1 MNAKT
6 QQELLMKPQISEQQ
20 FLKDMV
26 ERLKDKSF
34 QGDAIESMKPSGLK
48 LKYVWGYQYKGV
60 IDGRWSGKVSGDH
73 SVSSDNWKVELK
85 AGTPVGS
92 DFNNLRFNIVL
103 PCIPQSDKHLAPI
116 GQDMKEMGWAL
127 SLDDVNL
134 IPYDEGANIP
144 PEDIVGDLAD
154 SPAEYWQKH
163 CNKVTDCIGMEYA
176 EAVGENIGIILGLTG
191 KLPADK
197 AAQVASMENNSSFE
211 RQQHLENLNVRTRST
226 LEAYGNKVLI
236 PYYVLDYEFKGE
248 DYFLMEF
255 ANGEGLSHCK
265 IPQRKTLDPAAQVAV
280 EMPDKVKTLN
290 LLKWGWVLAVLVF
303 FILNFVSALVVLA
316 LWGGAY
322 WYMGKPVR
330 DRKTELERDIKLSE
344 EANARKLSAQWGV

>member
-20 FLKDMV
+20 FLKEMAD
-26 ERLKDKSF
+26 RLKSEYF
-34 QGDAIESMKPSGLK
+34 QDGAIESMKPSGLK

-60 IDGRWSGKVSGDH
+60 IDGRWSGQVSGDLT
-73 SVSSDNWKVELK
+73 VTFNNKEVKLN

-92 DFNNLRFNIVL
+92 DFDNLRFNIVL
-103 PCIPQSDKHLAPI
+103 PCIPQGDKHLAVI
-116 GQDMKEMGWAL
+116 GQNMKEVGRAL

-134 IPYDEGANIP
+134 IPYDESANIP
-144 PEDIVGDLAD
+144 QEDIVGDLAD

-163 CNKVTDCIGMEYA
+163 CNKVTDHIGMGYA
-176 EAVGENIGIILGLTG
+176 KIMGENLGIILGLTG
-191 KLPADK
+191 KLSVDE
-197 AAQVASMENNSSFE
+197 AARLASIESDRSFHT
-211 RQQHLENLNVRTRST
+211 QHLGNLTVKTRST
-226 LEAYGNKVLI
+226 LEVYGNKVLI

-255 ANGEGLSHCK
+255 ANGEGLGHSTA
-265 IPQRKTLDPAAQVAV
+265 PLRKKPDPAAQVAA

-330 DRKTELERDIKLSE
+330 DRKAELERDIKLSE
-344 EANARKLSAQWGV
+344 EANAQKLSAQWGV

>member
-20 FLKDMV
+20 FLKGMV
-26 ERLKDKSF
+26 KRLKSQFF
-34 QGDAIESMKPSGLK
+34 QDGAIESMKPSGLK

-60 IDGRWSGKVSGDH
+60 IDGMWSGQVSGDH
-73 SVSSDNWKVELK
+73 SVSLDNWEVELK

-92 DFNNLRFNIVL
+92 DFNNLRFNIVM
-103 PCIPQSDKHLAPI
+103 PGFPQGDKHLAVI
-116 GQDMKEMGWAL
+116 GQKMIEVGQAL

-134 IPYDEGANIP
+134 IPYDESANIP

-163 CNKVTDCIGMEYA
+163 CNKMTDRIGMGYA
-176 EAVGENIGIILGLTG
+176 ETMGENIGIILGLTG
-191 KLPADK
+191 KLSADK
-197 AAQVASMENNSSFE
+197 AAQLASMESNSSFHT
-211 RQQHLENLNVRTRST
+211 QHLRNLTVKTRST

-255 ANGEGLSHCK
+255 ANGGGLSHCTA
-265 IPQRKTLDPAAQVAV
+265 PLRKKPDPAAQVAA

-290 LLKWGWVLAVLVF
+290 LLKWGWGLAVLVF

-330 DRKTELERDIKLSE
+330 DRKTELERDINLNE

>member
-1 MNAKT
+1 
-6 QQELLMKPQISEQQ
+6 MKPQISEQQ
-20 FLKDMV
+20 FLKNMV
-26 ERLKDKSF
+26 GRLKGQFF
-34 QGDAIESMKPSGLK
+34 QDGAIESMKPSGLK

-60 IDGRWSGKVSGDH
+60 IDGMWNGQVSGDH
-73 SVSSDNWKVELK
+73 TVTFDNRKVELK
-85 AGTPVGS
+85 GGTPVGS
-92 DFNNLRFNIVL
+92 DFDNLRFNIVL
-103 PCIPQSDKHLAPI
+103 PCIPQGDKHLATI
-116 GQDMKEMGWAL
+116 GQKMMEVGQAL

-144 PEDIVGDLAD
+144 QEDIVGDLAD

-163 CNKVTDCIGMEYA
+163 CNKVTDRIGMDYA
-176 EAVGENIGIILGLTG
+176 QTVGENLGLILGLTG
-191 KLPADK
+191 VLPVDQ
-197 AAQVASMENNSSFE
+197 AAQMASMQSQSSFNI
-211 RQQHLENLNVRTRST
+211 QHLGNLKVKTRST

-248 DYFLMEF
+248 DYHLMGF
-255 ANGEGLSHCK
+255 ADGDLSHCTV
-265 IPQRKTLDPAAQVAV
+265 PLRKKPDPAARVAA

-322 WYMGKPVR
+322 WYMGKPVW
-330 DRKTELERDIKLSE
+330 DRKTELEREINLNE